1 MKKFLKIALTAVLC
15 FLTLATLTTLA
26 ACKCNHEYVD
36 GKCVKCGE
44 WVITEGVEYALTED
58 GNSYGVVGFSSKA
71 AAEVYILPEYNG
83 KPVTTIFGNA
93 FTDSNIVSVNIPDS
107 VTTIEGCAFAG
118 CEKLTGV
125 YITDIAVWCNIKFS
139 GYSSN
144 PLSYSTNLYLNGELV
159 TNLVVSDGVTSIGNY
174 AFSGCSSL
182 TSITIPDSVTSIG
195 DSAFYVCSGLT
206 SITLPDSVT
215 SIGYGAFEG
224 CIRLTSISI
233 PDSVTSIEKETFH
246 SCSGL
251 TSIMIPD
258 SVTSIGKSAF
268 V

>member
-1 MKKFLKIALTAVLC
+1 MKKFLKIALTTVLC
-15 FLTLATLTTLA
+15 CLTFATITTLS
-26 ACKCNHEYVD
+26 ACKCNHKYEN

-83 KPVTTIFGNA
+83 KPVTTVFREA
-93 FTDSNIVSVNIPDS
+93 FVNSNIVSVNIPDS

-118 CEKLTGV
+118 CAKLTGV

-206 SITLPDSVT
+206 SIT
-215 SIGYGAFEG
+215 
-224 CIRLTSISI
+224 
-233 PDSVTSIEKETFH
+233 
-246 SCSGL
+246 
-251 TSIMIPD
+251 IPD
-258 SVTSIGKSAF
+258 SVTSIGDSAF
-268 V
+268 YVCRGLTSVTIPDSVTSIGNYVFYGCNSLTSVTIPDSVTSIGNCAFV